1 MRRKKRRKV
10 RGGRKEIVEGK
21 IIKKRWKI
29 KKNKRNLPYS
39 QDSSKK
45 KKIKKKAESTRKI
58 TD

>member
-29 KKNKRNLPYS
+29 KKKIEEFYHIHKTVQRKR
-39 QDSSKK
+39 K
-45 KKIKKKAESTRKI
+45 
-58 TD
+58 

>member
-1 MRRKKRRKV
+1 V

-21 IIKKRWKI
+21 IIKKRVEN
-29 KKNKRNLPYS
+29 KKNRRILPYS